1 MRAQQLEEAPNAHS
15 QSTTPIAQ
23 IDPVP
28 RVSIQAFCE
37 SSEAAAVIQAAIGDR
52 RMNKAH
58 VKQNMGGAPA
68 ALEAYRSAP
77 TPNVI
82 VIEATAD
89 REALIGQL
97 DELSEYCDAGTKVI
111 IIGKVNDIVLY
122 RQLIARG
129 VSEYL
134 VLPFNVVDF
143 VAAVS
148 HLFKNP
154 GAKPLGRVVAVVGA
168 KGGVGSSTI
177 AHNLAWH
184 FAADLVMDTVIADL
198 DLGFGTAGLDFNQD
212 PPQGIAEAVFAP
224 DRIDATFVDR
234 LLSKCGDNLHLLAAP
249 AMLDKLYD
257 FGETA
262 FDSLFDSLRAST
274 PWIICDVP
282 HGWTGWTRR
291 TLVAA
296 DEVIVVAQPDLANLR
311 NAKNIVD
318 NIRTARPHDHP
329 PRLILNNVGV
339 PKRPEIPVGD
349 FSKTIEME
357 ATAIILHDAKLF
369 GSAAN
374 NGQMIAELEP
384 KGKTA
389 ETFANLANTI
399 AGRAEIR
406 KVKRGLFDP
415 VLSKLAKKA

>member
-1 MRAQQLEEAPNAHS
+1 MRSQMLEDPSSVNS

-28 RVSIQAFCE
+28 RISIQAFCE
-37 SSEAAAVIQAAIGDR
+37 SPEAAAVIQAAIGDR
-52 RMNKAH
+52 RMSKAH
-58 VKQNMGGAPA
+58 VKQNMGGAA
-68 ALEAYRSAP
+68 GAVEAYRNAP

-89 REALIGQL
+89 REFLVSQL

-111 IIGKVNDIVLY
+111 IIGKVNDIILY

-134 VLPFNVVDF
+134 VLPFGVVDF
-143 VAAVS
+143 VSAVS
-148 HLFKNP
+148 HLFRTP
-154 GAKPLGRVVAVVGA
+154 GAKPLGRVIAVVGA

-177 AHNLAWH
+177 AHNVAWH
-184 FAADLVMDTVIADL
+184 FATGIGMDTIIADL

-212 PPQGIAEAVFAP
+212 PPQGVAEAVFAP
-224 DRIDATFVDR
+224 DRVDTTLVDR

-249 AMLDKLYD
+249 AMLDRLYD

-262 FDSLFDSLRAST
+262 FDSLMDSMRAST
-274 PWIICDVP
+274 PWVVLDVP
-282 HGWTGWTRR
+282 HGWNGWTRR

-311 NAKNIVD
+311 NAKNIID
-318 NIRTARPHDHP
+318 NIRSARPHDRP
-329 PRLILNNVGV
+329 PRLILNNVGI
-339 PKRPEIPVGD
+339 PKRPEIPVAD

-357 ATAIILHDAKLF
+357 PTAIIAHDAKLF

-374 NGQMIAELEP
+374 NGQMIAEIEP
-384 KGKTA
+384 KGKVA
-389 ETFANLANTI
+389 ETFAALAGMI
-399 AGRAEIR
+399 AGRTEV
-406 KVKRGLFDP
+406 KKQKRGLFDP
-415 VLSKLAKKA
+415 FLAKLTKKA

>member
-1 MRAQQLEEAPNAHS
+1 MRSQMLEDAPGANS

-37 SSEAAAVIQAAIGDR
+37 SPEAAAVIQAAIGDR

-58 VKQNMGGAPA
+58 VKQNMGGAA
-68 ALEAYRSAP
+68 AAVEAYRNSP

-82 VIEATAD
+82 VIEATTD
-89 REALIGQL
+89 REHLVSHL

-134 VLPFNVVDF
+134 VLPFSVVDF
-143 VAAVS
+143 VSAVS
-148 HLFKNP
+148 QLFRTP
-154 GAKPLGRVVAVVGA
+154 GAKPLGRVIAVVGA
-168 KGGVGSSTI
+168 KGGVGASTV
-177 AHNLAWH
+177 AHNIAWH
-184 FAADLVMDTVIADL
+184 FATELGMDTIIADL

-224 DRIDATFVDR
+224 DRVDATLVDR

-249 AMLDKLYD
+249 AMLDRLYD
-257 FGETA
+257 FGEIA
-262 FDSLFDSLRAST
+262 FDSLVDAMRAST
-274 PWIICDVP
+274 PWIVLDIP
-282 HGWTGWTRR
+282 HGWTAWTRR

-296 DEVIVVAQPDLANLR
+296 DEVIVVAEPDLANLR
-311 NAKNIVD
+311 NAKNIID
-318 NIRTARPHDHP
+318 NIRNARPHDHP
-329 PRLILNNVGV
+329 PRLVLNNVGA
-339 PKRPEIPVGD
+339 PKRPEIPVAD
-349 FSKTIEME
+349 FSKTIETE
-357 ATAIILHDAKLF
+357 PTAVIAHEAKLF

-374 NGQMIAELEP
+374 NGQMIAEIEP
-384 KGKTA
+384 KGKIA
-389 ETFANLANTI
+389 ETFGAMSSLI
-399 AGRAEIR
+399 AGRVET
-406 KVKRGLFDP
+406 KKQKRGLLDQLLP
-415 VLSKLAKKA
+415 KLKKA

>member
-1 MRAQQLEEAPNAHS
+1 MRAQQLEEAPVAHS

-168 KGGVGSSTI
+168 
-177 AHNLAWH
+177 
-184 FAADLVMDTVIADL
+184 
-198 DLGFGTAGLDFNQD
+198 
-212 PPQGIAEAVFAP
+212 
-224 DRIDATFVDR
+224 
-234 LLSKCGDNLHLLAAP
+234 
-249 AMLDKLYD
+249 
-257 FGETA
+257 
-262 FDSLFDSLRAST
+262 
-274 PWIICDVP
+274 
-282 HGWTGWTRR
+282 
-291 TLVAA
+291 
-296 DEVIVVAQPDLANLR
+296 
-311 NAKNIVD
+311 
-318 NIRTARPHDHP
+318 
-329 PRLILNNVGV
+329 
-339 PKRPEIPVGD
+339 
-349 FSKTIEME
+349 
-357 ATAIILHDAKLF
+357 
-369 GSAAN
+369 
-374 NGQMIAELEP
+374 
-384 KGKTA
+384 
-389 ETFANLANTI
+389 
-399 AGRAEIR
+399 
-406 KVKRGLFDP
+406 
-415 VLSKLAKKA
+415 